1 MSDRYMELINL
12 FSLYLYM
19 FENFYNKELKELNK

>member
-19 FENFYNKELKELNK
+19 LENFYNKELKELNK